1 MARRF
6 SSRLALLCLLGLFAL
21 LYFSAHARV
30 GLIGYDE
37 CAYAEIARE
46 MDLRGDY
53 IAPELNGEPFFEKPP
68 LLYWTQVLG
77 YRLLGVSPA
86 GARLGNGLA
95 ALALLAALYLAARR
109 PLGERAALLAA
120 ALLGSS
126 LQFAGMAWI
135 ALTDLLLTLFLVLA
149 LVCAHEAFERDR
161 AGRAG
166 GTRWFLLAATA
177 ASIAVLAKGL
187 IGLLLP
193 GAAAFAF
200 LLTTRRLKTVLTPTR
215 LVGGTLIAVLL
226 GGSWYLL
233 VGLTHAGGFGFL
245 KELLIEHHFGR
256 FSGAMQ
262 GHSGPIYFY
271 VPVLL
276 LGLLPWSP
284 LLLPA
289 LARRGCFEA
298 ETERGRFLR
307 IFGLG
312 ALICFA
318 LFSITATKLPNY
330 ALPIFPCAALLV
342 ADLVAR
348 LEGRSSK
355 LVRGAMIA
363 AQLALVLLGGFALEL
378 PLLLP
383 RVPEWIG
390 ELAAKEPA
398 WGRALELGA
407 APYLLAL
414 AAFAAAG
421 ASFVASR
428 REAWLRA
435 ISALVAGSCALLAVV
450 SWQVLPRY
458 ETHVLQPLHE
468 ASIAAAREVAPGERL
483 VLVGIRQRPEIVF
496 VGGCFTEFVAPRKSE
511 RLDELFGPRSR
522 RVGLATER
530 VFEQHLRARSELSV
544 ISVHQGWVLFRRAS

>member
-1 MARRF
+1 M
-6 SSRLALLCLLGLFAL
+6 SRHLAFLCLLALFAL
-21 LYFSAHARV
+21 LTFSAHGRV

-46 MDLRGDY
+46 MELRGEY

-95 ALALLAALYLAARR
+95 ALALLAVIYLVARR
-109 PLGERAALLAA
+109 PLGERAALLAT

-135 ALTDLLLTLFLVLA
+135 ALTDLLLSLFLVLA
-149 LVCAHEAFERDR
+149 LACGHEAFERDR
-161 AGRAG
+161 AGRSG
-166 GTRWFLLAATA
+166 GTLWFLLAATA
-177 ASIAVLAKGL
+177 AAVAVLAKGL

-200 LLTTRRLKTVLTPTR
+200 LLTTRRLTTVLTPAR

-233 VGLTHAGGFGFL
+233 VGLTHEGGFGFL

-262 GHSGPIYFY
+262 GHSGPFFFY

-284 LLLPA
+284 LLVPA
-289 LARRGCFEA
+289 LARRGCFGA

-307 IFGLG
+307 LFGLG
-312 ALICFA
+312 ALICFT

-330 ALPIFPCAALLV
+330 ALPIFPFAALLV

-348 LEGRSSK
+348 LEKPAPK
-355 LVRGAMIA
+355 LVRGALLT
-363 AQLALVLLGGFALEL
+363 AQLGLVLLGAFALAL

-390 ELAAKEPA
+390 DLAAKEPA
-398 WGRALELGA
+398 WGRVLELGA

-414 AAFAAAG
+414 AAFAAA
-421 ASFVASR
+421 ASSFVASR
-428 REAWLRA
+428 RGDWLRA
-435 ISALVAGSCALLAVV
+435 SAALVAGSCALLVVV

-458 ETHVLQPLHE
+458 QEHVLRPLHE
-468 ASIAAAREVAPGERL
+468 ASLAAAREVEAGERL

-496 VGGCFTEFVAPRKSE
+496 VGGCFTEFVAPRKAE
-511 RLDELFGPRSR
+511 RLDELFGPGSR

-530 VFEQHLRARSELSV
+530 VFEQHLRGRSELAV
-544 ISVHQGWVLFRRAS
+544 ISVHQGWVLFRRVR